1 MATDGKVVTNTGN
14 DMDAFLLLTRIKS
27 FHDQFE
33 KKIKDF
39 PLDGKE
45 MLWNISS
52 KYALYMLR
60 AETFNQ
66 DKLKTINKEFMDDIN
81 SNFEKLYGI
90 RLD

>member
-45 MLWNISS
+45 IDLD
-52 KYALYMLR
+52 AL
-60 AETFNQ
+60 
-66 DKLKTINKEFMDDIN
+66 
-81 SNFEKLYGI
+81 
-90 RLD
+90 